1 MVLLSVTESLSNPHL
16 WSLPDATS
24 DSTDDSE
31 APLCPPRRR
40 RPSRPPAIVTW
51 MPFKSLYSSDSCS
64 MWISSDHLKNMS
76 WVGLSSSSYSIKMSF
91 RKIFLFYFG
100 LRFVQCLLRS
110 QLPKNWIPR
119 QVCNFWISS
128 EQFIYGLYYLLFS
141 NFHDQLIFLVC
152 LLLQIDLLWHHQ
164 QSTTMLIVRLIGQSQ
179 WLLL

>member
-1 MVLLSVTESLSNPHL
+1 MVLQSVTESLSNRDPHRE
-16 WSLPDATS
+16 
-24 DSTDDSE
+24 DSWVCQMLLLTQ
-31 APLCPPRRR
+31 LTGCPPPAVA
-40 RPSRPPAIVTW
+40 PSGDRDLDT
-51 MPFKSLYSSDSCS
+51 FKSLYSSDSCS

-128 EQFIYGLYYLLFS
+128 KQFIYGLYYLLFS
-141 NFHDQLIFLVC
+141 NFHEQLIFLFC
-152 LLLQIDLLWHHQ
+152 LLLQIDLLWHRQ